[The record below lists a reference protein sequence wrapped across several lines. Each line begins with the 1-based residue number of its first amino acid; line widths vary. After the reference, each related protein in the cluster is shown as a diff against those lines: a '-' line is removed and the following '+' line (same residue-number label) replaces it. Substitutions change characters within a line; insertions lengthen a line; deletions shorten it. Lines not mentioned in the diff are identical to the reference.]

1 MLNREKIINELEEAC
16 INENK
21 QIQSND
27 DEKEKENILIIQEN
41 DNTPKQ

>member
-21 QIQSND
+21 LIQCND
-27 DEKEKENILIIQEN
+27 VDKDKENFQIIYEN
-41 DNTPKQ
+41 DNTPK